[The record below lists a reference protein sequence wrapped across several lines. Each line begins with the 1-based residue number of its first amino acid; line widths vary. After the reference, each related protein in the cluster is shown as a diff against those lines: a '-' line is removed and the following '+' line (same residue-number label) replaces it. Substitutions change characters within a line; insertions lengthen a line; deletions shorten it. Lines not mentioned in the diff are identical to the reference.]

1 MDKIVSKLLGHSSL
15 RRAWKAL
22 TGRMQHIL
30 IVCILFILDRRVVV
44 VVDVL
49 FVLFN
54 LLIQRTRIND
64 VVTIVI

>member
-1 MDKIVSKLLGHSSL
+1 
-15 RRAWKAL
+15 
-22 TGRMQHIL
+22 MQHIL
-30 IVCILFILDRRVVV
+30 IVCILFILDRRVV